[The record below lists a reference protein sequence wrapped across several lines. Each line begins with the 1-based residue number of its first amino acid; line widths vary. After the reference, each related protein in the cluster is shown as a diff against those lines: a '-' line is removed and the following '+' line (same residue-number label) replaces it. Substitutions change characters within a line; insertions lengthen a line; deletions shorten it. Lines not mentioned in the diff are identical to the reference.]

1 MRDQSIPQHLR
12 TEILALQRGE
22 LTEHHIYRMLA
33 HSVPEG
39 SNRQVLLRLAEE
51 EHRHYRLWRDLT
63 GEPVQPDALRIWLY
77 CGIARILGI
86 TFGIQLME
94 GGENRAIG
102 EYRRL
107 SAEIPL
113 AGRIA
118 ADEIEHENQ
127 LAGMIDEKA
136 LRYVGSVVLGLNDA
150 LVEFTGTL
158 AGLTFALQ
166 NARLIAGAGIIT
178 GIAASLSMGASEYLS
193 RKSDGRE
200 SPLTAAVYTGGAYV
214 ATVGVLVAP
223 YLLLEN
229 PFAALPLTLTG
240 AILVILAFT
249 FYISVAKGLPF
260 WRRFSEMAAISLG
273 IAAASFAIGLGVR
286 SALGVDI

>member
-1 MRDQSIPQHLR
+1 MADRPIPQHLR
-12 TEILALQRGE
+12 KEILALQRGE

-33 HSVPEG
+33 ESVQD
-39 SNRQVLLRLAEE
+39 SNNRQVLLRLADEE
-51 EHRHYRLWRDLT
+51 QIHYRIWEDLT
-63 GEPVQPDALRIWLY
+63 GESVRADALRIWLY
-77 CGIARILGI
+77 YGIARILGI

-94 GGENRAIG
+94 RGENRAIG

-107 SAEIPL
+107 SAEIPV
-113 AGRIA
+113 AERIVS
-118 ADEIEHENQ
+118 DEIEHENQ
-127 LAGMIDEKA
+127 LADMIDEKA

-166 NARLIAGAGIIT
+166 NTRLIAMAGIIT

-193 RKSDGRE
+193 QKSDGLE
-200 SPLTAAVYTGGAYV
+200 NPLMAAIYTGGAYV
-214 ATVGVLVAP
+214 ATVVVLIAP
-223 YLLLEN
+223 YMLLEN

-240 AILVILAFT
+240 AIMVILVFT
-249 FYISVAKGLPF
+249 FYTSVAKGVPF
-260 WRRFSEMAAISLG
+260 WRRFGEMAAISLG
-273 IAAASFAIGLGVR
+273 IAAASFVIGLIVR